1 MSSQSQGARSVA
13 LPRAGVSLHSQ
24 RRTRLIAR
32 SFYFILACLGAVV
45 MIIPLYW
52 LIVTAFKDS
61 GSVFAVPP
69 ILIPNPWLFSNIPD
83 ALNSSALPDTFVV
96 FGVTLPAFFTY
107 LWNTVVVT
115 ALTVLGDT
123 LSGAVIA
130 FGFARLRARGSNI
143 LFGLVLATIM
153 LPYQAVLYPQFI
165 LFKTLGW
172 TDSWLP
178 LIVPTYFGSAFN
190 IFLLR
195 QFFMGI
201 PRELDEAAKI
211 DGCGYFRIFRS
222 IILPLSKPALA
233 AVAVFSF
240 VFHWNDLLGPLVY
253 INTSGKYV
261 VSLALQSFTGGYG
274 LAEWNLLMA
283 AALVS
288 SLPCL
293 ILFFVAQRYFIQG
306 IVVSCV
312 KG

>member
-1 MSSQSQGARSVA
+1 MSSEQSISVATTPAIQVAARSRSHRSRVG
-13 LPRAGVSLHSQ
+13 LRA
-24 RRTRLIAR
+24 
-32 SFYFILACLGAVV
+32 FYFAVACVGAVV
-45 MIIPLYW
+45 MLVPLYW
-52 LIVTAFKDS
+52 MVVTSLKDPTS
-61 GSVFAVPP
+61 IFTIPP
-69 ILIPNPWLFSNIPD
+69 ILIPKPWLFSNFPD
-83 ALNSSALPDTFVV
+83 ALNSSALPDAFSVL
-96 FGVTLPAFFTY
+96 GVALPPFFTY
-107 LWNTVVVT
+107 IWNTMVVT
-115 ALTVLGDT
+115 GLTVLGDT
-123 LSGAVIA
+123 LSGAVVA
-130 FGFARLRARGSNI
+130 YGFARLRAKTSNV
-143 LFGLVLATIM
+143 LFVLVLATIM
-153 LPYQAVLYPQFI
+153 LPYQAVLYPQFV

-172 TDSWLP
+172 LDSWLP

-211 DGCGYFRIFRS
+211 DGCGYFGIFRR

-240 VFHWNDLLGPLVY
+240 VFHWNDLLGPLIY
-253 INTSGKYV
+253 INSSAKYT
-261 VSLALQSFTGGYG
+261 VSLALQSFTGAYG
-274 LAEWNLLMA
+274 IAQWNLLMA

-306 IVVSCV
+306 IVVSGV

>member
-1 MSSQSQGARSVA
+1 MSSQQISTVATPVARVAVRSQKTGRIVARAV
-13 LPRAGVSLHSQ
+13 
-24 RRTRLIAR
+24 
-32 SFYFILACLGAVV
+32 YFVLACLGA
-45 MIIPLYW
+45 IIMLVPLYW
-52 LIVTAFKDS
+52 MLVTSLKDPTS
-61 GSVFAVPP
+61 IFTIPP
-69 ILIPNPWLFSNIPD
+69 ILIPNPWLFTNFPD
-83 ALNSSALPDTFVV
+83 AMNSSALPDTFTVL
-96 FGVTLPAFFTY
+96 GNTLPPFFTY
-107 LWNTVVVT
+107 LWNTILVT

-123 LSGAVIA
+123 ASGAVIA

-153 LPYQAVLYPQFI
+153 LPYQAVLYPQFV

-172 TDSWLP
+172 LDSWLP

-201 PRELDEAAKI
+201 PRELDEAATI
-211 DGCGYFRIFRS
+211 DGCGYFRIFWN

-240 VFHWNDLLGPLVY
+240 VYHWNDLLAPLVY
-253 INTSGKYV
+253 LNTSGLYT
-261 VSLALQSFTGGYG
+261 VSLALQSFTGAYG

-288 SLPCL
+288 ALPCL

-306 IVVSCV
+306 IVVSGI